1 MGHIGQ
7 TDAFFAGYAN
17 GYLDYFPTIRAAA
30 EGGYGGADSDTYI
43 AVGAGER
50 MLNQALI
57 RVYDLLG
64 RLADK
69 PEDLK

>member
-1 MGHIGQ
+1 MATWTIS
-7 TDAFFAGYAN
+7 
-17 GYLDYFPTIRAAA
+17 TIRAAA

-50 MLNQALI
+50 MVDQAVMRI
-57 RVYDLLG
+57 YDMLG
-64 RLADK
+64 RLTDK

>member
-1 MGHIGQ
+1 MKRSSWDTPTATWII
-7 TDAFFAGYAN
+7 
-17 GYLDYFPTIRAAA
+17 FPTIRAAA
-30 EGGYGGADSDTYI
+30 EGGYGGADSDTYL

-50 MLNQALI
+50 MLDQALI
-57 RVYDLLG
+57 QVYEMLG